1 VFTPQTI
8 GYVILLVTSKLD
20 PYCNHTTNQM
30 TSTRFKGGIQNGTVA
45 TDARARKLDKQC
57 KHVKDEI
64 FALLQARY
72 PQLTLQK
79 KLTKD
84 QIPGGIGACEPDG
97 GAWFYNGVLIAVFEG
112 KKQQDRGNAIER
124 WFKNNFVCRAINP
137 DVSYVTF
144 CTGEG
149 AYRIWDK
156 MLGNL
161 TYGQI
166 VKALNIAHL
175 EGFDQYNPGGNSAY
189 LNTDCFTKE
198 FLSAIMIKVIT
209 ERVESLTVFE

>member
-1 VFTPQTI
+1 MQT
-8 GYVILLVTSKLD
+8 Y
-20 PYCNHTTNQM
+20 Q
-30 TSTRFKGGIQNGTVA
+30 FKGGIQKGTVA
-45 TDARARKLDKQC
+45 TDARARKLDEQC
-57 KHVKDEI
+57 KHIKDDI
-64 FALLQARY
+64 FVLLQARY

-124 WFKNNFVCRAINP
+124 WFKNNFICRTINP

-149 AYRIWDK
+149 AYSGGVI
-156 MLGNL
+156 G
-161 TYGQI
+161 
-166 VKALNIAHL
+166 KALNIAHL
-175 EGFDQYNPGGNSAY
+175 EGFNQYNPGGNSAFM
-189 LNTDCFTKE
+189 NTDCFTKE
-198 FLSAIMIKVIT
+198 FLSAMMIKVIT
-209 ERVESLTVFE
+209 ERVESLTKFE